1 MRMCGIVGYVG
12 DKFIDS
18 LLVAGLERL
27 EYRGYDSAGIAT
39 LNKKRLKI
47 KKRSGKIQLLKQI
60 LKEEPLGGELGIGHT
75 RWATHGEPTDENAHP
90 HTDCHG
96 ELAIVHN
103 GIIENYEELRKT
115 LIQEGHIFK
124 TDTDTEVIAH
134 LIEKYL
140 KNDLLPAVQKTL
152 KFLKG
157 SYALAII
164 SKKDP
169 GKIVVSRW
177 ESPLIIGIGKKEN
190 FLASDVSAVL
200 NLTSKMIF
208 LEDGQIGLITRDEV
222 KIFDQES
229 KPVKKRVKKLK
240 WEILRGPK
248 KDGYRHFMLK
258 EIHQQPDIIRDV
270 LQRRISQDKKEI
282 LFENINISDEKIGK
296 INRVIIQACGTSWH
310 AGLVGK
316 YLFENYLRL
325 HTEVDISSEF
335 RYRNPVAGGDT
346 LVMAI
351 SQSGETADTL
361 AGIRLAKSKFLQ
373 VLSLCNSIES
383 TIARESEGVIY
394 VYAGPEIGVASTK
407 AYTAELLA
415 LFLLTINWGVLRK
428 SLSLEKA
435 REMIEELE
443 RIPSYMNELLDNQK
457 SIYECADQYY
467 QTQNF
472 LFLGRSFNYPTALEG
487 ALKLKE
493 ISYIHAEGYA
503 AGEMKHGPLAL
514 VDERMPVVCIAPR
527 DSVYKKMVSNIQE
540 VKARKGKVIAVAT
553 QGDEEI
559 KKYADHCL
567 FIPPIREEFSPIL
580 AALPLQLLAY
590 HIAIKRGCH
599 VDQPRNLAK
608 SVTVE

>member
-1 MRMCGIVGYVG
+1 MCGIVGYAG
-12 DKFIDS
+12 DKFVDS

-39 LNKKRLKI
+39 LNRGKLKI
-47 KKRSGKIQLLKQI
+47 KKTAGKIQLLKEK
-60 LKEEPLGGELGIGHT
+60 LKEDPLGGELGIGHT
-75 RWATHGEPTDENAHP
+75 RWATHGEPTLENAHP
-90 HTDCHG
+90 HTDCRK
-96 ELAIVHN
+96 EIAVIHN
-103 GIIENYEELRKT
+103 GIIENFEPLRQK
-115 LIQEGHIFK
+115 LITEGHVFE
-124 TDTDTEVIAH
+124 TDTDTEIIAH
-134 LIEKYL
+134 LIEKFL
-140 KNDLLPAVQKTL
+140 EDDLHLAVRKSL

-157 SYALAII
+157 SYALAVI
-164 SKKDP
+164 STKDP
-169 GKIVVSRW
+169 DKIVAARW
-177 ESPLIIGIGKKEN
+177 ESPLVIGMGKDEN
-190 FLASDVSAVL
+190 LLASDVGAIL
-200 NLTSKMIF
+200 NLTSRIIF
-208 LEDGQIGLITRDEV
+208 LEDGETAIITKNEV
-222 KIFDQES
+222 KVFGKEGHLI
-229 KPVKKRVKKLK
+229 KKRVKGLK

-258 EIHQQPDIIRDV
+258 EIHEQPNIIRHV
-270 LQRRISQDKKEI
+270 LKRRISRDKND
-282 LFENINISDEKIGK
+282 LYFENINLSEEKISK
-296 INRVIIQACGTSWH
+296 IDRIIIQACGTSWH
-310 AGLVGK
+310 VGLVGK
-316 YLFENYLRL
+316 YLFEKHLCL

-373 VLSLCNSIES
+373 VLSLCNTIES

-415 LFLLTINWGVLRK
+415 LFLLTISWGILRN
-428 SLSLEKA
+428 SISREKA
-435 REMIEELE
+435 RKMIGELE
-443 RIPSYMNELLDNQK
+443 KIASAMEELLDNQK
-457 SIYECADQYY
+457 EIYECAQKFY
-467 QTQNF
+467 QAHSF

-503 AGEMKHGPLAL
+503 AGEMKHGPIAL
-514 VDERMPVVCIAPR
+514 VDQKMPVVCIALK
-527 DSVYKKMVSNIQE
+527 DSVYEKMVSNIRE
-540 VKARKGKVIAVAT
+540 VKARNGKVIAVAT
-553 QGDEEI
+553 KGDDQI
-559 KKYADHCL
+559 RKYADHTI
-567 FIPPIREEFSPIL
+567 FIPPIAEEFSPIL
-580 AALPLQLLAY
+580 AVIPLQLLAY

>member
-1 MRMCGIVGYVG
+1 MCGIVGYIG
-12 DKFIDS
+12 SKFVDS
-18 LLVAGLERL
+18 LLIAGLERL

-39 LNKKRLKI
+39 LNKGKLKI
-47 KKRSGKIQLLKQI
+47 KKQAGKIQLLKQT

-96 ELAIVHN
+96 DLAIVHN
-103 GIIENYEELRKT
+103 GIIENYGELKEELIR
-115 LIQEGHIFK
+115 EGHTFT
-124 TDTDTEVIAH
+124 TDTDTEIIAH
-134 LIEKYL
+134 LVEKYL
-140 KNDLLPAVQKTL
+140 ENDLLSAVQKTL
-152 KFLKG
+152 KLLRG

-164 SKKDP
+164 SRKDP
-169 GKIVVSRW
+169 DKIIISKW
-177 ESPLIIGIGKKEN
+177 ESPLIIGVGKGEN
-190 FLASDVSAVL
+190 FLASDVSAIL

-208 LEDGQIGLITRDEV
+208 LEDGQVGLITKNQI
-222 KIFDQES
+222 KIYDRQGN
-229 KPVKKRVKKLK
+229 PIKKRVKQLE
-240 WEILRGPK
+240 WEVLRGPK
-248 KDGYRHFMLK
+248 KEGYRHFMLK
-258 EIHQQPDIIRDV
+258 EIHEQPAVIRDV
-270 LQRRISQDKKEI
+270 LQRRVSRNREEI
-282 LFENINISDEKIGK
+282 YFENINISDKKLAKIDR
-296 INRVIIQACGTSWH
+296 IIIQACGTSWH

-316 YLFENYLRL
+316 YLFENHLRV

-443 RIPSYMNELLDNQK
+443 KIPSYMNELLDNQK

-514 VDERMPVVCIAPR
+514 VDEKMPVVCIALK
-527 DSVYKKMVSNIQE
+527 DSVYNKMVSNIQE